1 MDLYVGPM
9 APTEPSQGLPNPKD
23 LHFQNTPLA
32 PPVPNSNWF
41 DVPASSNTYHHD
53 NNNGVIG
60 LAAAPNPNELF
71 INNLGFAFSANCL
84 PSDYNMFDTL
94 NQMYLEDIW

>member
-1 MDLYVGPM
+1 
-9 APTEPSQGLPNPKD
+9 
-23 LHFQNTPLA
+23 LA
-32 PPVPNSNWF
+32 PPLPNINWF
-41 DVPASSNTYHHD
+41 DVPTSNSPQQYD
-53 NNNGVIG
+53 NGGMVG
-60 LAAAPNPNELF
+60 FGATPNPDEVF